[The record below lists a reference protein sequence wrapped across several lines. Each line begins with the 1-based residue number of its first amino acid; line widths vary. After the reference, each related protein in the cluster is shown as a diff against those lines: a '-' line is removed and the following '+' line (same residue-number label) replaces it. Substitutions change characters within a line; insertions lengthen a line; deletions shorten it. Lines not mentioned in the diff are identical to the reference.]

1 MALSPSADRRTSSAV
16 TWSSEYS
23 RADTLGSDGG
33 SGIAETND
41 SAEAS
46 EVQVLGIGARK
57 TEGVGRQ
64 PAGFGVDSKFTC
76 DSAPPKIVQ
85 STQLGIIFYESS
97 F

>member
-1 MALSPSADRRTSSAV
+1 M
-16 TWSSEYS
+16 
-23 RADTLGSDGG
+23 
-33 SGIAETND
+33 
-41 SAEAS
+41 
-46 EVQVLGIGARK
+46 LGIGARK